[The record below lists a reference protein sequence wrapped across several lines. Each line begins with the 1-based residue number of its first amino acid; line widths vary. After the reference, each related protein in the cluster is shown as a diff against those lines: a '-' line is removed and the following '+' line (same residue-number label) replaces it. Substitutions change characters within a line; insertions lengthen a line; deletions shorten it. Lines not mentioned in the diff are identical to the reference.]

1 MEHVREEPVWGRIG
15 GLVIK
20 IIVPSDRGLEVGC
33 VGDYSMLLS
42 KLWLVNYEYS
52 NTYCSFLRQLKK
64 WLTSSCLF
72 SLW

>member
-1 MEHVREEPVWGRIG
+1 MCSMYYMLMFNYDGKQQPGMEGNLEHAREEPVWGRMG

-42 KLWLVNYEYS
+42 KLWLVHYE
-52 NTYCSFLRQLKK
+52 
-64 WLTSSCLF
+64 
-72 SLW
+72 